1 MRKLILL
8 NSCIIVVWIGCKVL
22 LDWSLVE
29 WINYTFLFGLI
40 SSIVTACI
48 KIWQTKFFDLFTTGF
63 RSMGQFFMPTGKSRS
78 LQRTDQRFANDE
90 GLKQFKQSSAKW
102 MLLFMASFASA
113 SIFLSIIGLFVF
125 YGN

>member
-1 MRKLILL
+1 
-8 NSCIIVVWIGCKVL
+8 
-22 LDWSLVE
+22 
-29 WINYTFLFGLI
+29 
-40 SSIVTACI
+40 
-48 KIWQTKFFDLFTTGF
+48 
-63 RSMGQFFMPTGKSRS
+63 MGQFFMPTGKSRS